1 MTIETRLA
9 EIRARVDAATEGPW
23 ENDETDPGVWGL
35 EHIIIGNYTARD
47 DFDSPMWEDG
57 TPEDREFIAAS
68 RTDVPWLLDQ
78 VELRDKALDAVL
90 NVHRKMPVYEWCSF
104 NLPSEQE
111 CHLGDDAH
119 IELSNGEW
127 GHANIVEA
135 WTCEECLHDTDDYIP
150 DWPCST
156 VQALTAALEVEG

>member
-68 RTDVPWLLDQ
+68 RTDLPALLAA
-78 VELRDKALDAVL
+78 VEAVL
-90 NVHRKMPVYEWCSF
+90 ELHRKTPVYEWCGF
-104 NLPSEQE
+104 DLPSKQE
-111 CHLGDDAH
+111 CHLEDDAH
-119 IELSNGEW
+119 IELSNGDW
-127 GHANIVEA
+127 GHVNIVEA
-135 WTCEECLHDTDDYIP
+135 WTCDECLHDADDYIL
-150 DWPCST
+150 DYPCPT
-156 VQALTAALEVEG
+156 VQAITTALGVEG